1 MTRDYLPF
9 NFPGDK
15 SYVSEL
21 LNSAAELRDDL
32 TEQISANWYADE
44 DTLCGLNE
52 KFEAAQEIVD
62 TLVLWL
68 NS

>member
-21 LNSAAELRDDL
+21 LTQAVNFRYAILLEMDGTEDQGELK
-32 TEQISANWYADE
+32 
-44 DTLCGLNE
+44 GLQE
-52 KFEAAQEIVD
+52 KLEAAQEMID
-62 TLVLWL
+62 TLMLWL